1 MNAEHRTDAGHGAAA
16 RDRAPGRVWLITGAS
31 SGFGRALAA
40 AALAAGD
47 TVVATARG
55 PEALDGLVAAHPDRA
70 VALQLDVTDTARI
83 ADVVADTVLWYGRI
97 DVVVNNAGMGMIG
110 AVEETGDRELRD
122 LMDLHFFGPAAL
134 VRAVLPHMR
143 RNGSGAVV
151 QMSSMGG
158 RFTFPGVGAYSATKF
173 ALEGLSEA
181 LAAEVAPH
189 GIKVLIVEPGS
200 FRTGFAGGGA
210 LHQTAPLPA
219 YEETVGPVRTSLP
232 GSDGKQEGD
241 PDKAAAAI
249 LTALAAERTPLRL
262 PLGNDATDAVLAG
275 LDVSRTELLT
285 WEKLSR
291 STAFED

>member
-1 MNAEHRTDAGHGAAA
+1 MNTAPATSA
-16 RDRAPGRVWLITGAS
+16 RDNTRGRVWLITGAS
-31 SGFGRALAA
+31 SGFGRSIAE

-47 TVVATARG
+47 TVVATARR
-55 PEALDGLVAAHPDRA
+55 PEALDALVAAHPDRA
-70 VALQLDVTDTARI
+70 VAVQLDVTDTARI

-97 DVVVNNAGMGMIG
+97 DVLVNNAGMGLVG
-110 AVEETGDRELRD
+110 AVEETSDRELRD

-158 RFTFPGVGAYSATKF
+158 RFTFPGVGGYSATKF

-210 LHQTAPLPA
+210 LRQSVPLDA
-219 YEETVGPVRTSLP
+219 YADSVGPVRSSLP
-232 GSDGKQEGD
+232 DSDGKQEGD
-241 PDKAAAAI
+241 PAKAAAAI
-249 LTALAAERTPLRL
+249 LTALAAEDTPLRL
-262 PLGNDATDAVLAG
+262 PLGNDATEAVLAA
-275 LDVSRTELLT
+275 LDASRAETLA
-285 WEKLSR
+285 WEKVSR
-291 STAFED
+291 STGFDG

>member
-1 MNAEHRTDAGHGAAA
+1 MDANIPDARSAAT
-16 RDRAPGRVWLITGAS
+16 GRVWLITGAS
-31 SGFGRALAA
+31 SGFGRSIAE

-47 TVVATARG
+47 TVVATARR
-55 PEALDGLVAAHPDRA
+55 PEALDSLIAAHPDRA

-83 ADVVADTVLWYGRI
+83 ADVVANTVLWYGRI
-97 DVVVNNAGMGMIG
+97 DVVVNNAGLGLIG
-110 AVEETGDRELRD
+110 AVEETTDRELRD
-122 LMDLHFFGPAAL
+122 LMDLHFFAPAAL

-143 RNGSGAVV
+143 RQGSGAVV

-158 RFTFPGVGAYSATKF
+158 RLSFAGVGAYSASKF

-210 LHQTAPLPA
+210 LRHTTAIPA
-219 YEETVGPVRTSLP
+219 YEETVGPVRTQLP

-241 PDKAAAAI
+241 PDRAAAAI
-249 LTALAAERTPLRL
+249 LGALAADTTPLRL
-262 PLGNDATDAVLAG
+262 PLGGDATDAVLAS
-275 LDVSRTELLT
+275 LDAARAETVA
-285 WEKLSR
+285 WEKVSR
-291 STAFED
+291 STGFDD